1 MLTAAELPMLKV
13 SQLILALS
21 LVWLMAMFAPLV
33 LRVALPVVTVADV
46 GSAVAL
52 RVDWAWALPIVM
64 HANATAAKVLRV
76 PWPLAALP
84 VEAVCSPTATTMPRR
99 FEKTIL

>member
-1 MLTAAELPMLKV
+1 MLKV
-13 SQLILALS
+13 PQLILALS

-84 VEAVCSPTATTMPRR
+84 VEAVCSPTATSVPRR